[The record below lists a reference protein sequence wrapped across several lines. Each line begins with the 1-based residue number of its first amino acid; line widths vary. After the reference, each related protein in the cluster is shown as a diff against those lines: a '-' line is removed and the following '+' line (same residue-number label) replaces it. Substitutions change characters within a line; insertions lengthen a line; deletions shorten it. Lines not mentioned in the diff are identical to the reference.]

1 MLTRNIEFYNFNI
14 KKKLKLLKIKKD
26 FLRFNNLVKTFPLL
40 KSYSKN
46 YRYSYKK
53 KLLVNIK
60 IIKVSVF
67 LVWEVL
73 FLVQRQYINF

>member
-26 FLRFNNLVKTFPLL
+26 FLKFNNLVKTFPLL

-46 YRYSYKK
+46 YKYSYKK
-53 KLLVNIK
+53 KN
-60 IIKVSVF
+60 
-67 LVWEVL
+67 
-73 FLVQRQYINF
+73 Y